1 MLWRLETTVESELV
15 GNGFLRARHVHVGY
29 GQRVRAGKRV
39 QGKGVQGD
47 GRVRVCVITTFFY
60 SVSIIMI
67 FLRRKDFCTFCVFDI
82 CVCYGY
88 LHFRGTSGPCSC
100 RPYPGAECGL
110 LRKST
115 RSPAEDCVF
124 FHGITYYVSFCM
136 HT

>member
-60 SVSIIMI
+60 SVSNRVIKQI
-67 FLRRKDFCTFCVFDI
+67 
-82 CVCYGY
+82 
-88 LHFRGTSGPCSC
+88 GTNFGSGTNFINHV
-100 RPYPGAECGL
+100 G
-110 LRKST
+110 
-115 RSPAEDCVF
+115 
-124 FHGITYYVSFCM
+124 
-136 HT
+136 